1 MLFPNHNSLT
11 IGNNNLEVYT
21 LAKYE
26 IKISG
31 DFDSVIEQLHQD
43 ITNSATTMNLVEE
56 SNYTLDNASIAVRV
70 YDKYFMRNGN
80 RASLSLTVVGHG
92 DEIFISAIGAGG
104 GQGVIFNFSLGAE
117 DELVALVQESIEG
130 MVHNE

>member
-1 MLFPNHNSLT
+1 M
-11 IGNNNLEVYT
+11 
-21 LAKYE
+21 AKYE